1 MTHERGFHMK
11 LRNCGQAL
19 VEEVVRRVL
28 GAYLEQGT
36 LLLLLK
42 LIMPKETDTARGL
55 FSIETLVSALEEGE
69 DIVDDN
75 SLKVDF
81 FLII

>member
-1 MTHERGFHMK
+1 MK